1 MSRIKA
7 RPIIMERVR
16 QIVWETNLS
25 YRELARLLGVSSG
38 GMVSGWVNDDK
49 TISVESLTRLCELRG
64 INPAWVMGLS
74 DVKRLRKRHE

>member
-16 QIVWETNLS
+16 EIVWEMDTS
-25 YRELARLLGVSSG
+25 YRELARLLGISSG
-38 GMVSGWVNDDK
+38 CMVSGWVNDDK
-49 TISVESLTRLCELRG
+49 TISVEALTRLCELRG

-74 DVKRLRKRHE
+74 KTKKLR